1 MVIGRAAT
9 DSGFREALF
18 AHPEK
23 TLAAYDLTDDEVA
36 RLKSMGAETLEAL
49 AGHLAE
55 GNSRAPLAARRDPL
69 ARKLPPLRSFLKR
82 IFCRWR

>member
-18 AHPEK
+18 AHPEE

-36 RLKSMGAETLEAL
+36 RLKGMGAETLEAL

-55 GNSRAPLAARRDPL
+55 NNPRAPLAAPKDPP
-69 ARKLPPLRSFLKR
+69 ARKLPPLQSFLKR
-82 IFCRWR
+82 IFCPWR